1 MRFILKERSKWIII
15 RLRSKQKEAK
25 WFIRKLCHTF
35 KKTNWNNLNFLNTK
49 RFLLRRKW
57 LFSYKSD
64 MTLITMHTY
73 WNWVVFFERTYC
85 HIRTCLWGII
95 NIKTIAI
102 LEFHNAYNERP
113 QTQPWRVKAFF
124 YSLLRLNISLLR
136 WNVNRI
142 TFVTFIL
149 CYKFLFYLLHFL
161 QELVIWKSISE
172 DDVIPII
179 WVINLETY
187 KMWIESAFYRVNL
200 F

>member
-1 MRFILKERSKWIII
+1 
-15 RLRSKQKEAK
+15 
-25 WFIRKLCHTF
+25 
-35 KKTNWNNLNFLNTK
+35 
-49 RFLLRRKW
+49 
-57 LFSYKSD
+57 
-64 MTLITMHTY
+64 MTLITMYTY
-73 WNWVVFFERTYC
+73 WNWVVFFERTYF

-95 NIKTIAI
+95 KMKTIAI

-113 QTQPWRVKAFF
+113 QTQPWPVKALF
-124 YSLLRLNISLLR
+124 YTFIRLDISLLT
-136 WNVNRI
+136 WNVNRNSFI
-142 TFVTFIL
+142 TFVH
-149 CYKFLFYLLHFL
+149 CYKFLSYMLCFL